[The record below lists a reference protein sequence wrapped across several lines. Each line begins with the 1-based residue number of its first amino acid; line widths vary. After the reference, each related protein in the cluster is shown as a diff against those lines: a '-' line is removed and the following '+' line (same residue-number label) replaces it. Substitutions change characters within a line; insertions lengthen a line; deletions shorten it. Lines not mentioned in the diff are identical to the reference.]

1 MTAWLTGLVALPS
14 VIWVVGILKWLG
26 GPTRKSAE
34 YVDSST
40 VVVVVAR
47 NEEYTIV
54 DCLDSIAR
62 QNTPAKDIVLIDD
75 SSADRTAELALEVAR
90 KHGSIRVVSLVD
102 GTTRVSPK
110 KQALSVG
117 FVQTSSDR
125 VALTDADCAVPIAW
139 LWSLS
144 AEFDSE
150 TGAVIGAS
158 WPTTH
163 NTLSERIYRCER
175 LIANTLMASACGWGS
190 PASAC
195 GHSILY
201 AREALKKVEAPV
213 RRDLPSGDDDLTVQ
227 AVAKAGYKVRFCA
240 KPESVVRDLGGLRG
254 PRWSQAARHQSVTH
268 LYPTQWR
275 LLFASTIVSN
285 LLSIFLLLLLPV
297 FDAPTIPI
305 SAILLKV
312 CLDATAGWLLARK
325 LRLDITGIE
334 ILLASTV
341 LPFWAIWRAAAG
353 IFGKSFVWR
362 GRRMDNS
369 RHAVSA

>member
-26 GPTRKSAE
+26 GTTRKSVD

-47 NEEYTIV
+47 NEERTIV

-62 QNTPAKDIVLIDD
+62 QITPAKDIVLIDD
-75 SSADRTAELALEVAR
+75 SSTDRTTEFALEVAR
-90 KHGSIRVVSLVD
+90 EHGSIRVVTLVD
-102 GTTRVSPK
+102 GATRVSPK
-110 KQALSVG
+110 KHALSAA

-139 LWSLS
+139 LRSLS
-144 AEFDSE
+144 TEFDSE

-158 WPTTH
+158 WPTSP
-163 NTLSERIYRCER
+163 NTLSDQIYRWER

-227 AVAKAGYKVRFCA
+227 AVAKAGYRVRFCA
-240 KPESVVRDLGGLRG
+240 KPESVVTDLGGLRG

-268 LYPTQWR
+268 LYPIQWR
-275 LLFASTIVSN
+275 LLFVSTIVSN
-285 LLSIFLLLLLPV
+285 LLSIILLLLMPV

-312 CLDATAGWLLARK
+312 CLDATAGWLLARR

-334 ILLASTV
+334 ILFASIV

-362 GRRMDNS
+362 GRKMENS
-369 RHAVSA
+369 RHSVSA